1 MDLSIVVSSFNRAG
15 DLTRFLDSLGRM
27 EVPGRQTWE
36 VIVVD
41 NNSTDETRQVVERAA
56 TGCEDQVRYLF
67 EPRQGKS
74 FALNTALSRVRGR
87 IVAFTDDDAIV
98 RPDWVRSIIDFF
110 DRHPD
115 AVCVGGKVELFNPA
129 DAPTSTRVSETA
141 SVIGLRN
148 FSAVYIPIIGCN
160 MAFRT
165 SLLGQIGA
173 FDTDIGPGS
182 KFGVA
187 EDLDYLYRI
196 VRANHLINYEPSI
209 SLFHNHGRRTPEDL
223 KRLYHNYFTG
233 RGAFYCKHVLKGD
246 TYMLRLIW
254 WEVRR
259 YVGWKTLRAMFDRDA
274 REDALHL
281 WTLMRGALRYLL
293 LRGSLKA

>member
-1 MDLSIVVSSFNRAG
+1 MDLSIVVGTFNRAG
-15 DLTRFLDSLGRM
+15 DLTRFLDSLKQM
-27 EVPGRQTWE
+27 EVPAHRTWE
-36 VIVVD
+36 VIIVD
-41 NNSTDETRQVVERAA
+41 NNSTDETRKVVERAA
-56 TGCEDQVRYLF
+56 TGREDQVRYMF

-74 FALNTALSRVRGR
+74 FALNSALSRARGQ

-110 DRHPD
+110 ERHPD

-141 SVIGLRN
+141 SVIDLRT

-160 MAFRT
+160 MAFRA
-165 SLLGQIGA
+165 SLIRQIGA

-196 VRANHLINYEPSI
+196 VRANHPIHYEPSI
-209 SLFHNHGRRTPEDL
+209 SLLHNHGRRTPEEL
-223 KRLYHNYFTG
+223 KRLHFNYFTG
-233 RGAFYCKHVLKGD
+233 RGAFYCKHALKGD
-246 TYMLRLIW
+246 TRVLRFIW
-254 WEVRR
+254 WETRG
-259 YVGWKTLRAMFDRDA
+259 YVGWKTFRAIFDRDA
-274 REDALHL
+274 REDTVHL
-281 WTLMRGALRYLL
+281 WTLMRGAFRYLL